1 MSETFKYVGT
11 ILHLPED
18 QELYTT
24 IACACNEHNQADGH
38 SYSIREVEGQSHTY
52 ECYQLPDPTQE
63 EINAQTQARLTSAVQ
78 NVLDTEAQ
86 KLGYDNCLSVC
97 SYVDT
102 GVQKF
107 DDESRAFR
115 QWRSEVWAKGY
126 EILDEVIA
134 GTREIPTEEELLS
147 ELPKLTI
154 VYSTN

>member
-1 MSETFKYVGT
+1 MIFEIGQIFEKEYPPETAKW
-11 ILHLPED
+11 
-18 QELYTT
+18 
-24 IACACNEHNQADGH
+24 CNENGNAFIEEIEPND
-38 SYSIREVEGQSHTY
+38 EGARRFQIVAIP
-52 ECYQLPDPTQE
+52 EPTQE
-63 EINAQTQARLTSAVQ
+63 EINAHTQARLTSAVQ

-115 QWRSEVWAKGY
+115 KWRSEVWAKGY
-126 EILDEVIA
+126 EILDEVLA
-134 GTREIPTEEELLS
+134 GTREIPTEEELLA